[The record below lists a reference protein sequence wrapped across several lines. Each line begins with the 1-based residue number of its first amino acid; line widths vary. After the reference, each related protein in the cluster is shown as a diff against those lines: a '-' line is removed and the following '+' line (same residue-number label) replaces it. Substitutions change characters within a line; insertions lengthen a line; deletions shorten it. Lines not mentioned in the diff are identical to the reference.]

1 MGQRIQPF
9 DAWAHVLGNHYLHA
23 SHYRLHEWA
32 YKVMAGKVTAAYI
45 RKTAIQPTEETFAMW
60 YFAWLLG
67 VGFAVLL
74 SILNTMWSEAQ
85 EDRAAITDG
94 DAGGSAYQRTRT
106 YRKMTVFLCT
116 TDAR

>member
-1 MGQRIQPF
+1 
-9 DAWAHVLGNHYLHA
+9 
-23 SHYRLHEWA
+23 
-32 YKVMAGKVTAAYI
+32 
-45 RKTAIQPTEETFAMW
+45 MW

-94 DAGGSAYQRTRT
+94 DSGGSAYSKEPVHTG
-106 YRKMTVFLCT
+106 K
-116 TDAR
+116 